1 MALKDKPKETADLAR
16 PPVETPP
23 ARPENNGTRPAPR
36 VNEEIDK
43 QLNTYIE
50 ANKETFERYTK
61 LVQENPERAARTLML
76 KDMQSHKAA
85 QRLVE
90 KQLPAAV
97 EWYDKQKPEVKK
109 SIDERVAKASPFDR
123 DQEFVRAVVRE
134 RNWQNRLP
142 LAPSQRMGAGARV

>member
-1 MALKDKPKETADLAR
+1 MALKEKPKESADVAK

-23 ARPENNGTRPAPR
+23 AKPENNGTRPAPR

-43 QLNTYIE
+43 QLNAYIE
-50 ANKETFERYTK
+50 ANKETFARYTR

-76 KDMQSHKAA
+76 KDMQTHKTA

-90 KQLPAAV
+90 KQLPAAL
-97 EWYDKQKPEVKK
+97 EWYDKQKPEVKQT
-109 SIDERVAKASPFDR
+109 IDDRVAKASPFDR

-142 LAPSQRMGAGARV
+142 LAQSPRTAAGTRP

>member
-1 MALKDKPKETADLAR
+1 MALKDKPNPAADVAK
-16 PPVETPP
+16 PPAETPS
-23 ARPENNGTRPAPR
+23 AKPETNGTRPAPR

-43 QLNTYIE
+43 QLNAYID
-50 ANKETFERYTK
+50 ANKDAFDRYKK

-76 KDMQSHKAA
+76 KDMQAHKAA

-109 SIDERVAKASPFDR
+109 NIDERVAKASPFDR

-142 LAPSQRMGAGARV
+142 LAQTPRMAAGARP